1 MKRGGSTS
9 SIRFLHVFL
18 VLLAIALAGF
28 VSQGR
33 LDGAY
38 IFQNSG
44 YSYGGYEG
52 YGGGGFFSTFS
63 FVNFYAQYAPFIDAF
78 LFLIIFLSVGK
89 TILGKHFQQGGQALY
104 IGIGALLALSLLFWE
119 EQSGF
124 HILEK
129 LGPYSGFLLILIV
142 LVVTFRL
149 LREGGS
155 TAITALSFAYILFY
169 LFFNEI
175 SEYNVIAQNI
185 YSRYPTAQEFIDLFF
200 YLAIG
205 GLIFGIILAVITHSP
220 FSQRGRD
227 RLESLLRGSR

>member
-1 MKRGGSTS
+1 MKRGGAHS
-9 SIRFLHVFL
+9 SIRFVHVFL
-18 VLLAIALAGF
+18 VLLAVALAGL
-28 VSQGR
+28 VSQGQF
-33 LDGAY
+33 DGAY

-44 YSYGGYEG
+44 YSYGGYG
-52 YGGGGFFSTFS
+52 SGGGFFSTFS
-63 FVNFYAQYAPFIDAF
+63 FMNFYAQYAPFIDAF

-169 LFFNEI
+169 FFFNEI

-205 GLIFGIILAVITHSP
+205 GLIFGIILAIITHSP

-227 RLESLLRGSR
+227 RLETLLRGSR